1 MVDRSFNV
9 AWILQVYCEKNGEFY
24 TSWKGLAVLFRQDK
38 KWKVLP
44 AGLQL
49 DRECVCIWNG
59 QMLLQRLQTGAVDIA
74 KMQDRLSNMK
84 EQKKQLKM
92 LHMRSII
99 TLSTS
104 VDR

>member
-24 TSWKGLAVLFRQDK
+24 TSWKGLVVLFRQDK

-49 DRECVCIWNG
+49 DRECVGIWNG
-59 QMLLQRLQTGAVDIA
+59 QKLLQRLQNG
-74 KMQDRLSNMK
+74 
-84 EQKKQLKM
+84 
-92 LHMRSII
+92 
-99 TLSTS
+99 S
-104 VDR
+104 VLCCKDAGQSA

>member
-59 QMLLQRLQTGAVDIA
+59 QMLLQRLQNG
-74 KMQDRLSNMK
+74 
-84 EQKKQLKM
+84 
-92 LHMRSII
+92 
-99 TLSTS
+99 S
-104 VDR
+104 VLCCKDAGQSA